1 MNSIDPILKNNLVG
15 ILDRRN
21 LFALTLISII
31 TSGNAMAT
39 VPPIRSNSCRLYNA
53 YLLNGK
59 IYSSN
64 KKQGR
69 TNIFLKKGYK
79 EKICQTLKPELE
91 NIKISQK
98 RFCNLS
104 FFLNNSRFTKIRW
117 FPLNISNN
125 LEVAR
130 EIFLRY
136 QLGLDFLVQEKRQSF
151 WENNQSVFKS
161 QVEKGILKIERAR
174 FDLDYDKKLE
184 TVYRLATYPCQQP
197 QKTQVYWYWSY
208 HVLEGEDPLLS
219 QHILG
224 YRLSPFEAFIFEG
237 RTYLFFYDPSD
248 NLVGVYEPQSVRDGY
263 DLAIPL
269 VCEFKVKGV

>member
-1 MNSIDPILKNNLVG
+1 MIHK
-15 ILDRRN
+15 
-21 LFALTLISII
+21 LFALTVISIV
-31 TSGNAMAT
+31 TSEIAMAT

-53 YLLNGK
+53 YLLNGQ
-59 IYSSN
+59 IYLSN
-64 KKQGR
+64 KQQGR
-69 TNIFLKKGYK
+69 ANISLGKSYQQ
-79 EKICQTLKPELE
+79 KICQALKPELE

-104 FFLNNSRFTKIRW
+104 IFLNNSRFTKISW
-117 FPLNISNN
+117 LPLDISSN

-151 WENNQSVFKS
+151 WKNNQSVFKS

-184 TVYRLATYPCQQP
+184 TVYRLATYPCQEP
-197 QKTQVYWYWSY
+197 QKTQVSWYWSY
-208 HVLEGEDPLLS
+208 HVLERDDPLLS
-219 QHILG
+219 PHILG

-263 DLAIPL
+263 DLAMPL